1 MADNVFLDKSN
12 YTRIPASNLKIGM
25 FVAELDRPWLET
37 PFLMQG
43 FVIREQAEIRK
54 LQELCSYVYVEKEG
68 SAWAGKRNPFQPTF
82 GVAKRS
88 VQGNDSS
95 GLKVNKKPREQK
107 TNSLVSTLHKRDK
120 HKINVRV
127 ADEHAVARQTYKH
140 AKHTTADILEQA
152 RLGNVLDT
160 KVARNVVNGCVESI
174 LRNPNALMWMAKIKH
189 ADDYTLE
196 HCLNVCVLAISFGRH
211 LRMDDEKLERLGMC
225 GLMHDVGKMQVP
237 DAILNKPGR
246 LTDDEFAEMRCH
258 TIRGRDLLLK
268 EKDALSYTVDAAY
281 NHHERMDGKGYP
293 RGLLAHEISD
303 YSRIV
308 AIVDAFDAMTSER
321 CYSKAKSTLDALK
334 EIYRD
339 RGTHFDEELALEF
352 IQLIGPYP
360 PGTIVELK
368 NGYVGIV
375 LSSKVKKRHLPFVKL
390 ILDPQKQPQE
400 PEVVDLLDVER
411 GTLGKEFLVG
421 KVLKDGDYDVFLE
434 NYPVQSTLQGL
445 TSTTSVDDRDVKGDD
460 EGIKALLKSKLRRS
474 EQEFEAKKG
483 ERD

>member
-1 MADNVFLDKSN
+1 MSENIFLDKSN
-12 YTRIPASNLKIGM
+12 YTRIPVSNLKLGM
-25 FVAELDRPWLET
+25 FVAELDRPWIET

-43 FVIREQAEIRK
+43 FVIREQTEIRK

-68 SAWAGKRNPFQPTF
+68 ASWAGKRNPFQSNF
-82 GVAKRS
+82 GSTKRS
-88 VQGNDSS
+88 SDGRNGS
-95 GLKVNKKPREQK
+95 GLKVNKHPRQQK
-107 TNSLVSTLHKRDK
+107 ANSLVSTLHKREEYK
-120 HKINVRV
+120 VNTQV
-127 ADEHAVARQTYKH
+127 AEEHAVARETYKH
-140 AKHTTADILEQA
+140 AKHSMADILEQA
-152 RLGNVLDT
+152 RLGNALDSE
-160 KVARNVVNGCVESI
+160 VARDVVNDCVESI

-211 LRMDDEKLERLGMC
+211 LRLDEPRLERLGMC

-237 DAILNKPGR
+237 DVILNKPGR
-246 LTDDEFAEMRCH
+246 LTDDEFAEMQCH

-268 EKDALSYTVDAAY
+268 EKDALSYTVDAAF

-303 YSRIV
+303 YTRIV

-339 RGTHFDEELALEF
+339 RGSHFDEELALEF

-375 LSSKVKKRHLPFVKL
+375 LSSEVKKRHLPFVKL
-390 ILDPQKQPQE
+390 VLDQQKQPQE
-400 PEVVDLLDVER
+400 PEVVNLLDVER

-434 NYPVQSTLQGL
+434 NYPVQITLQGL
-445 TSTTSVDDRDVKGDD
+445 VSATSVDDRDVKEDD

-474 EQEFEAKKG
+474 DDEHKG
-483 ERD
+483 GSDK